1 MERERHGVRVSSR
14 NGLGKLYDRLTP
26 EERFK
31 LDVEATARGDEAES
45 KRLVDT
51 CPRREYL
58 QNEAAFTERWRTA
71 ITLTQTVGL
80 DLAQHLARLAVVE
93 AVKETV
99 PYFRTVF
106 INEAHRGY
114 MDGHEAGSRYAWSRA
129 GMAGDPPGCK
139 FEELPDGGLEVDED
153 EEDPQIE
160 ESLDALERRIVEVDI
175 APVLLQRLERDL
187 VEKALPVWL
196 AFGRF
201 CEEELGIEP
210 RKLLT
215 AAFEPIL
222 EGVDKL
228 ERLARELEIEATQT
242 VEEQAQEYRRL
253 LSEGWSRRLKEP

>member
-1 MERERHGVRVSSR
+1 VGV
-14 NGLGKLYDRLTP
+14 
-26 EERFK
+26 
-31 LDVEATARGDEAES
+31 
-45 KRLVDT
+45 
-51 CPRREYL
+51 
-58 QNEAAFTERWRTA
+58 
-71 ITLTQTVGL
+71 

-93 AVKETV
+93 AMTETV
-99 PYFRTVF
+99 PYIRTVF

-114 MDGHEAGSRYAWSRA
+114 LDGHEAGSRYAWGRA

-187 VEKALPVWL
+187 AEKALPIWR

-201 CEEELGIEP
+201 CEEELGVEP
-210 RKLLT
+210 RKLLA
-215 AAFEPIL
+215 AAFEPAL
-222 EGVDKL
+222 AGVDRL
-228 ERLARELEIEATQT
+228 ERLVRELEIEDTEV
-242 VEEQAQEYRRL
+242 VEEQVEEYRRL